1 MSDQGTTD
9 PGKSDQ
15 EITGQN
21 GPDGGNGANG
31 SNGSRGMELAES
43 TRAEPIF
50 IPPTDIIETTDNV
63 LLLMDMP
70 GADPDSLDVTLDRRV
85 LNISARSS
93 TSAPDGLTPLHVE
106 FRDGSYERSFVVS
119 APIDVQNIDAVFKD
133 GVLRLTLP
141 KATPREPT
149 KITVKA
155 A

>member
-1 MSDQGTTD
+1 MSDQGTT
-9 PGKSDQ
+9 DQ

-21 GPDGGNGANG
+21 GSNGGDGGNG
-31 SNGSRGMELAES
+31 SRESSRMELAET
-43 TRAEPIF
+43 TRAEPVF

-93 TSAPDGLTPLHVE
+93 TSAPEGYTPLHME

-119 APIDVQNIDAVFKD
+119 EPIDVPNIDAVFKD

-141 KATPREPT
+141 KATPREPA

-155 A
+155 V